1 MRWSIIEP
9 PGKPTS
15 KGRLQVDVLPVSICH
30 TWLRMTPNAH
40 VTWFNGSTTHYF
52 DSSNAHVLIQSLFL
66 SLKSNCRLVYPQFKS
81 SMAKETPPVKNPV
94 YRWCFHS
101 KLHFCWG
108 FPIAMACHGYYGK
121 VIPHGIT
128 SLGWPNRYGTWLVVA
143 CEVRLKTGA
152 AWSPRG
158 FRSLGVPGGPRI
170 SVESLRRVG
179 EINGKTMGNH
189 HQIFVK
195 VICLMVSRFQDGFK
209 LVQTVWRCWKNHGMI
224 GWDDC
229 GIFFGDL
236 NPQKAI
242 GKHVSI
248 LLGMGKTCLIN

>member
-152 AWSPRG
+152 AWSPSR
-158 FRSLGVPGGPRI
+158 FRSLGVPGGAPG
-170 SVESLRRVG
+170 S
-179 EINGKTMGNH
+179 
-189 HQIFVK
+189 
-195 VICLMVSRFQDGFK
+195 
-209 LVQTVWRCWKNHGMI
+209 
-224 GWDDC
+224 
-229 GIFFGDL
+229 
-236 NPQKAI
+236 P
-242 GKHVSI
+242 
-248 LLGMGKTCLIN
+248 